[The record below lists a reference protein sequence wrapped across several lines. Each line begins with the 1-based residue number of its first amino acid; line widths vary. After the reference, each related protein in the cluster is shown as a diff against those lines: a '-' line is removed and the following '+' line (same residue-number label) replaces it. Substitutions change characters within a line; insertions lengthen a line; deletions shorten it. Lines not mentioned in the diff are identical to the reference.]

1 MRSTMKWIADLVL
14 SLATFSPQGSAS
26 AEGHQF
32 QVQGAEGYFY
42 NIDSSGCIVKAVVL
56 ETGKEGLYSISLL
69 HYDVCTG
76 IRFVEAYGNKL
87 LTKPELKYQGN
98 LDSLT
103 LTTTVHVTDDIRH
116 LAFDISINL
125 QWTGEG
131 DINTYQQH
139 YNYSPSPGCHVNLL
153 IKENYR
159 SATVSGTVYDGV
171 TNYTPEPATQG
182 KLSSGMR
189 VETSQGCE

>member
-1 MRSTMKWIADLVL
+1 MRSTMYWIAILVL
-14 SLATFSPQGSAS
+14 LLATFSPQTSAS
-26 AEGHQF
+26 AESHQF
-32 QVQGAEGYFY
+32 QVRGAEGYFHST
-42 NIDSSGCIVKAVVL
+42 DASGCIVKAVVL

-69 HYDVCTG
+69 HYDACTG
-76 IRFVEAYGNKL
+76 IRFVEAYGHKL

-103 LTTTVHVTDDIRH
+103 LAATVHVTDDIRH
-116 LAFDISINL
+116 LAFDVSINL
-125 QWTGEG
+125 KWTGEG
-131 DINTYQQH
+131 DITTYQDH
-139 YNYSPSPGCHVNLL
+139 YNYYPSPGCHVNLL
-153 IKENYR
+153 IRENYR
-159 SATVSGTVYDGV
+159 SATVSGTVSDGM